1 MHLIMTIKNIY
12 GLWVAMLT
20 IFYII
25 SKLHK
30 EVCDDNHRGT
40 YKSDMLVN
48 ASYIMTI
55 KNILWFWGG
64 DFQDNLQIV

>member
-20 IFYII
+20 ILYII
-25 SKLHK
+25 SKLH
-30 EVCDDNHRGT
+30 EEEFDDNYRGT

-48 ASYIMTI
+48 ASYHDYQKYIS
-55 KNILWFWGG
+55 FWGG

>member
-1 MHLIMTIKNIY
+1 
-12 GLWVAMLT
+12 MLT

-48 ASYIMTI
+48 ASYHDYQKYIS
-55 KNILWFWGG
+55 FWGG
-64 DFQDNLQIV
+64 DFHDNIQTV